1 MNAQASIARATWTV
15 KRSVIRL
22 RWPGLVGVGLLVFT
36 AGLTAVTI
44 QTARE
49 RLQALNTEAAKM
61 STQLGSKGS
70 TPALASGRSQLS
82 NFYAFF
88 PLTENVPELLG
99 RINRSARQHQLV
111 LEKGEYKLSNEP
123 DFRLARY
130 QVTLPVSG
138 DYTQVRAFVNDVL
151 QAVPSA
157 SLEELTLKR
166 EAIDQPALEA
176 RVRFTLFLGTE

>member
-1 MNAQASIARATWTV
+1 MSAQASMARATWTV

-22 RWPGLVGVGLLVFT
+22 RWPGLAGVGLLVFT
-36 AGLTAVTI
+36 AGLTAVSI
-44 QTARE
+44 QTARQ
-49 RLQALNTEAAKM
+49 RLQALDGEAARM
-61 STQLGSKGS
+61 SARLGNKGVD
-70 TPALASGRSQLS
+70 TAPISGRSQLS

-99 RINRSARQHQLV
+99 RINRSAGQHQLV
-111 LEKGEYKLSNEP
+111 LEKGEYKLSHEP

-130 QVTLPVSG
+130 QVTFPVSG
-138 DYTQVRAFVNDVL
+138 DYTQVRGFVNDVL

-166 EAIDQPALEA
+166 ESIDQPELEA
-176 RVRFTLFLGTE
+176 RVRFTLFLGME